1 MLVIIYLFVCTI
13 SAGDQRKSLFDKYD
27 ALVLAVLQG
36 GVADLGGVQ
45 LVVLDEADKL
55 FDLQQ
60 GRTDNSNSFGASAE
74 GGEEAVEGV
83 ITIEYSYQPFT
94 EYYSSYTI

>member
-1 MLVIIYLFVCTI
+1 MC
-13 SAGDQRKSLFDKYD
+13 GQRKSFFDKYD
-27 ALVLAVLQG
+27 ALVCTPLRVLAVLQG

-60 GRTDNSNSFGASAE
+60 GHSDSSNSLGESVSEEETQAA
-74 GGEEAVEGV
+74 GGCHHFINSLA
-83 ITIEYSYQPFT
+83 FHL
-94 EYYSSYTI
+94 